1 MVISCN
7 CYWKNI
13 FIVNNG
19 FASRT
24 TTSQL
29 IENGG
34 FETGNLTSW
43 SKADAGS
50 GTFNVTSGNTDPVS
64 NQATVGASSGSFYA
78 VSGQRGP
85 GAHALGQGFS
95 IDASSTSVQLSFD
108 MFANNFAN
116 EVIIGSNLL
125 HDSGNNQHARVDLM
139 TSGSDL
145 LSTNALSVIRNFFT
159 GADSGTNPN
168 PYTTLTFDISNDVI
182 GHFNE
187 VKVRFA
193 QVDNR
198 GHFGLG
204 IDNVSVVSTNSEI
217 SSFITGGDGIDTA
230 DFSSANGGVRFI
242 LKDGADTAIVGTV
255 RHQLTSIEKVVGST
269 HNDTFIVS
277 GSEGVDITPG
287 IGADTINL
295 SAGSGADIIR
305 YNTLNDIGDT
315 IVGFVSG
322 SDSIHLNHSA
332 VPVTNSNDFTG
343 VLPEEVFVKGA
354 SAVALDADDLII
366 FDTSNNR
373 LLFDADANGAG
384 AAVTIATF
392 DNSSLIHS
400 DITIF

>member
-1 MVISCN
+1 M
-7 CYWKNI
+7 YK
-13 FIVNNG
+13 
-19 FASRT
+19 R
-24 TTSQL
+24 Q
-29 IENGG
+29 
-34 FETGNLTSW
+34 
-43 SKADAGS
+43 
-50 GTFNVTSGNTDPVS
+50 
-64 NQATVGASSGSFYA
+64 
-78 VSGQRGP
+78 
-85 GAHALGQGFS
+85 
-95 IDASSTSVQLSFD
+95 
-108 MFANNFAN
+108 
-116 EVIIGSNLL
+116 
-125 HDSGNNQHARVDLM
+125 
-139 TSGSDL
+139 
-145 LSTNALSVIRNFFT
+145 
-159 GADSGTNPN
+159 
-168 PYTTLTFDISNDVI
+168 
-182 GHFNE
+182 
-187 VKVRFA
+187 
-193 QVDNR
+193 
-198 GHFGLG
+198 
-204 IDNVSVVSTNSEI
+204 
-217 SSFITGGDGIDTA
+217 
-230 DFSSANGGVRFI
+230 
-242 LKDGADTAIVGTV
+242 
-255 RHQLTSIEKVVGST
+255 